1 MQRISSRHCSS
12 ECLGLCAIEEEAK
25 TIISSE
31 FVNTNLKVI
40 AGHQL
45 IHEHYQQVMRPTDP
59 DARQVPL
66 RWQATSGI
74 S

>member
-45 IHEHYQQVMRPTDP
+45 IHEHMFRLSEIPNNLHQ
-59 DARQVPL
+59 
-66 RWQATSGI
+66 
-74 S
+74 